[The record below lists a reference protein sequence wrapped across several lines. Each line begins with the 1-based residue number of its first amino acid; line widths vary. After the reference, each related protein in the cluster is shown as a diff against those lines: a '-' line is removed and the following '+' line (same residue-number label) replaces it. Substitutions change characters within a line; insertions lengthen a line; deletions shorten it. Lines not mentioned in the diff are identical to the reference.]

1 MPPGCSP
8 VGAAID
14 IPIKPARTLNGP
26 INVRAL
32 LMSAFGLVFGA
43 VMACSFSSSPAA
55 PGGTGS
61 SPVVVVLGDS
71 LTAGPGLRPEETYP
85 ARLQQRAAAARYPH
99 RIVNGGVSGDTTADA
114 VRRLD
119 RVFEK
124 HATVLV
130 VALGANDGLR
140 HVPVEQVRSNLRQIL
155 QRARDRNMKILLAG
169 METPPS
175 HGWQYTLDFH
185 QVFPD
190 LAREFDA
197 VLMPFLLTGVVGNS
211 AMNLPDGVHPNAA
224 GMQAI
229 ANGMWPYL
237 EPLLR

>member
-1 MPPGCSP
+1 
-8 VGAAID
+8 
-14 IPIKPARTLNGP
+14 
-26 INVRAL
+26 
-32 LMSAFGLVFGA
+32 MSASGVVVSA
-43 VMACSFSSSPAA
+43 VMAACSSSPSPAA
-55 PGGTGS
+55 PGGIVN

-85 ARLQQRAAAARYPH
+85 ARLQQRAAAAGYPH
-99 RIVNGGVSGDTTADA
+99 RIVNAGVSGDTTADA
-114 VRRLD
+114 LRRLD
-119 RVFEK
+119 RVFEPD
-124 HATVLV
+124 ATVLV

-140 HVPVEQVRSNLRQIL
+140 HVPVDQVRSNLRQIL

-169 METPPS
+169 METPPY

-185 QVFPD
+185 RVFPD
-190 LAREFDA
+190 LAKEFEA
-197 VLMPFLLTGVVGNS
+197 VLMPFLLAGVVGNS

-229 ANGMWPYL
+229 ANAMWPYL